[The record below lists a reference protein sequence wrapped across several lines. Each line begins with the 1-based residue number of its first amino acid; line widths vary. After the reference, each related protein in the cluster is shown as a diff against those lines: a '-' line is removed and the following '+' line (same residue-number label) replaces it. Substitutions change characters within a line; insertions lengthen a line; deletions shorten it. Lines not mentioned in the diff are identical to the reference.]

1 MSPVIKRFKKE
12 STPKFSIVKS
22 EISFFMYSH
31 NSIYKRST
39 IEPLILIQF
48 RLGRDLRL
56 FSLTSYFEEK
66 LVSCPYV
73 HKMVDV

>member
-39 IEPLILIQF
+39 I
-48 RLGRDLRL
+48 
-56 FSLTSYFEEK
+56 
-66 LVSCPYV
+66 
-73 HKMVDV
+73 